1 MIEAGRLRHRVVL
14 QNPVETQDQ
23 DNGSVI
29 VSWQDVA
36 TLWASIEPLSARE
49 FVVAQ
54 AEDSK
59 VTTRITIRYRSNI
72 NAKMRLYHAAKDQYY
87 NIEGVLSDK
96 DSGLEYITLPCSE
109 GVRYIDGDMVV
120 PDILEYPKITGVP
133 EVGQVLTASNGVWA
147 NDPTGYAYQWYL
159 NDLPVVSATAQTWL
173 VAASINDIVT
183 VGVVASNA
191 AGDSEEAISD
201 GVLIT
206 A

>member
-1 MIEAGRLRHRVVL
+1 
-14 QNPVETQDQ
+14 
-23 DNGSVI
+23 
-29 VSWQDVA
+29 
-36 TLWASIEPLSARE
+36 
-49 FVVAQ
+49 
-54 AEDSK
+54 
-59 VTTRITIRYRSNI
+59 
-72 NAKMRLYHAAKDQYY
+72 MRLYHAAKDQYY